1 MPHIWQTAYV
11 GIGSNLEN
19 PKLQVQQAID
29 VIDQHQ
35 SCKVVARSSLYQ
47 TDPVGFEDQP
57 KFVNAVCQLSTRL
70 EPLGLL
76 RALLN
81 IESSLGR
88 VRTGQVNGPRNIDL
102 DILLYESQILNLHD
116 LILPHPRMHERRF
129 VLQPLIELS
138 PDIEIPKLGKAV
150 DLLEYCGQQGILKL
164 Q

>member
-1 MPHIWQTAYV
+1 MSQMWQTAYV

-29 VIDQHQ
+29 VMDQHQ
-35 SCKVVARSSLYQ
+35 KCKVVARSSLYQ

-57 KFVNAVCQLSTRL
+57 EFINAVCQLSTTL

-81 IESSLGR
+81 VESNLGR
-88 VRTGQVNGPRNIDL
+88 VRTGQVNGPRKIDL
-102 DILLYESQILNLHD
+102 DILLYGNQILNLHD

-138 PDIEIPKLGKAV
+138 PDIEIPKLGTAV
-150 DLLEYCGQQGILKL
+150 DLLEYCEQQRVLKL

>member
-1 MPHIWQTAYV
+1 MPQMWQTAYV

-29 VIDQHQ
+29 VMDQHQ

-57 KFVNAVCQLSTRL
+57 EFINAVCQLSTRL
-70 EPLGLL
+70 KPLGLL
-76 RALLN
+76 RALLKM
-81 IESSLGR
+81 ESNLGR
-88 VRTGQVNGPRNIDL
+88 VRTGQVNGPRKIDL
-102 DILLYESQILNLHD
+102 DILLYGNQILNLHD

-138 PDIEIPKLGKAV
+138 PDIKIPKLGTAV
-150 DLLEYCGQQGILKL
+150 DLLKYCGQQRVLKL